1 MTEQEIIDKLS
12 LGQRKAPST
21 HGIGDDGAVVIEHR
35 VVTCDTMVEGVH
47 WDNKLSAAD
56 VGWKIVAINASD
68 IGAMGG
74 LPEWCT
80 LSLALTKSTPSSG
93 SMSLQKECVPHCA

>member
-1 MTEQEIIDKLS
+1 MTEQEIIAKLS
-12 LGQRKAPST
+12 LGQRKAPSL
-21 HGIGDDGAVVIEHR
+21 HGIGDDGAKVVEHR
-35 VVTCDTMVEGVH
+35 VVTCDTMVEGIH
-47 WDNKLSAAD
+47 WDKKLTPAD

-80 LSLALTKSTPSSG
+80 LSYPFQRQQRQSG
-93 SMSLQKECVPHCA
+93 SMSSPKACEQH

>member
-21 HGIGDDGAVVIEHR
+21 HGIGDDGAKVVIEHR

-68 IGAMGG
+68 IGAMGVFQSG
-74 LPEWCT
+74 AH
-80 LSLALTKSTPSSG
+80 SLLHFRVNAFRMG
-93 SMSLQKECVPHCA
+93 G

>member
-1 MTEQEIIDKLS
+1 MTEQEIIDKIT
-12 LGQRKAPST
+12 LGQRKAPSL
-21 HGIGDDGAVVIEHR
+21 HGVGDDAAKVVEHR
-35 VVTCDTMVEGVH
+35 VVTCDTMVEGIH
-47 WDNKLSAAD
+47 WDEKLTPTD

-80 LSLALTKSTPSSG
+80 LSL
-93 SMSLQKECVPHCA
+93 SLPKTTSPEWVDEFAKGMRAAMI